1 MLFVNIFDGE
11 HVFRILFRF
20 IRTPLSNDED
30 QSKIQEGLMLF
41 AEYYGYLWV

>member
-1 MLFVNIFDGE
+1 MFLEYYSDLYERRCN
-11 HVFRILFRF
+11 
-20 IRTPLSNDED
+20 TNDEE